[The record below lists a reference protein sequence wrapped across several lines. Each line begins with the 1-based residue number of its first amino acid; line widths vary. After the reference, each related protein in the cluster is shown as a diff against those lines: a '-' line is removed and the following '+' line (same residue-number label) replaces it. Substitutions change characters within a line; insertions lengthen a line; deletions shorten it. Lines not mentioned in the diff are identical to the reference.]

1 MTYSFGGFSKGLL
14 LQELLLLTVVGPG
27 SNQGHNGN
35 SNKNTETLDPSVSK
49 VVCIGK
55 GHVNHNLDNGAD
67 DQKLE
72 HEIVEGLVKQ
82 NTESS
87 PLWWRL
93 EVGTET
99 ASRAPKLLAEAPAV
113 GSRSSLS
120 RIDSTPPRWFSM

>member
-1 MTYSFGGFSKGLL
+1 MILNRKERKENMTYSFGGFSKGLL

-93 EVGTET
+93 EVGTE
-99 ASRAPKLLAEAPAV
+99 SRLTGAQTV
-113 GSRSSLS
+113 G
-120 RIDSTPPRWFSM
+120 

>member
-67 DQKLE
+67 DQKLK
-72 HEIVEGLVKQ
+72 HEIVERLIKQGKEPSSLRWSLV
-82 NTESS
+82 
-87 PLWWRL
+87 
-93 EVGTET
+93 VGTESHFT
-99 ASRAPKLLAEAPAV
+99 LRQTV
-113 GSRSSLS
+113 G
-120 RIDSTPPRWFSM
+120 